1 MWSDI
6 FEPNGYGYGYVC
18 IWGGCFLRGAAGCFC
33 LLRQDSKLVLIK
45 EIFKDDNKMTADFE
59 ENTVGFGSAVF
70 LAVAGVFGLRLVF
83 GVGRR
88 EIGSFRTQ
96 HNLNLK
102 P

>member
-1 MWSDI
+1 
-6 FEPNGYGYGYVC
+6 
-18 IWGGCFLRGAAGCFC
+18 
-33 LLRQDSKLVLIK
+33 
-45 EIFKDDNKMTADFE
+45 MTADFE